1 MKTLKSMVAGIALLL
16 ACITANAA
24 VKSHATQPTQKD
36 VVNIYIGAITNGKT
50 ENLDKVLGDDLQFN
64 MQRGQRVN
72 TLTKEQLLDYLKN
85 NAVAGGAVDTT
96 TTVLTDDENTSKIKI
111 DFKYDGYT
119 RTDVVTLDKSFGWK
133 ITSVNSTFK

>member
-24 VKSHATQPTQKD
+24 VKSRATQPTQKD
-36 VVNIYIGAITNGKT
+36 VVNIYINAIANGKT
-50 ENLDKVLGDDLQFN
+50 DNLDKVLGDDMQFN

-72 TLTKEQLLDYLKN
+72 TLTKEQLMDYLKN
-85 NAVAGGAVDTT
+85 NASAGGAVDTT

-133 ITSVNSTFK
+133 ITSVNSSSK